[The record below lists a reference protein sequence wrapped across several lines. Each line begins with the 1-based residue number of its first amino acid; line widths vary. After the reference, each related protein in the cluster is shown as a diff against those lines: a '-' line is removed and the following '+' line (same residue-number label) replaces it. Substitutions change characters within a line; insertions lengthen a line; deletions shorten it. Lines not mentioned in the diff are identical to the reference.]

1 MYIITML
8 YLAIIIMG
16 IKAYRLKHLLE
27 NCTMFPNAIQV
38 EFICKLYLYASIFF
52 FFYYTYYLLNVSVY

>member
-1 MYIITML
+1 ML

-38 EFICKLYLYASIFF
+38 EFICKLYLYASISIFLL
-52 FFYYTYYLLNVSVY
+52 YLLFIECIRLLSIK